1 MKPFSRLSCKIG
13 VFSCSRSNCSNSSPA
28 PKIHPRQNG
37 RAVGISIIGFAQL
50 SHTVLL
56 STCIQYSIILY
67 DTILY
72 YMVSIRLNDKTKL
85 PTDVERALVEIGGAD
100 LNATLTRHEL
110 SEALVKAIDFIGGH
124 NPVPHPVSWTHVCA
138 TRHGVARMARA
149 LRLAC
154 DTPAFRGAS
163 TGCRVRRTQRRPRA
177 PRRGFERPGRRR
189 LAP

>member
-50 SHTVLL
+50 SRTVLL

-67 DTILY
+67 NTILY
-72 YMVSIRLNDKTKL
+72 YMVSTHLNDKTKL

-124 NPVPHPVSWTHVCA
+124 NPDLLRTIFRKVV
-138 TRHGVARMARA
+138 GVESVDNNTIRCNFILYQVI
-149 LRLAC
+149 LRRSDDC
-154 DTPAFRGAS
+154 SDRW
-163 TGCRVRRTQRRPRA
+163 RK
-177 PRRGFERPGRRR
+177 GRYW
-189 LAP
+189 